1 MVRSIFFTP
10 NKPTQKNLTE
20 IEIPNALKQPDSLL
34 WVHLEKSDSNELL
47 HYLKD
52 IFNFHPLAIED
63 CQSSEYQT
71 PKVDDFSTYLFMV
84 THLIQFEAQESGLV
98 THELN
103 LFLGSNYLVSCS
115 LHENIKPIESVWE
128 GLNRD
133 ERLHENGSDF
143 LCHAILDRLVD
154 SYMPVLD
161 KLDDEID
168 LLEDSVMAKPE
179 PQTLERILSLKH
191 NIMALRRVIS
201 PMREVVNK
209 LSRDDYPQIDQHS
222 RIYFRDIYDHLVRF
236 QDLSES
242 IRDIVSGALDIYLS
256 STSLRLNEIMKA
268 LTIVSTVFLPLT
280 FLAGVYGM
288 NFHFMPELGLKWAYP
303 TLWGTF
309 VLTGLGM
316 ILFFKRRGWF

>member
-1 MVRSIFFTP
+1 MVRSIFFAPDGTI
-10 NKPTQKNLTE
+10 QKNLSKNE
-20 IEIPNALKQPDSLL
+20 IYDALKRPDSLL
-34 WVHLEKSDSNELL
+34 WVHLEKPDSNELL

-63 CQSSEYQT
+63 CQSDEYQT
-71 PKVDDFSTYLFMV
+71 PKVDDFKAYIFIV
-84 THLIQFEAQESGLV
+84 THIIQFGTHENGL
-98 THELN
+98 TTRELN

-115 LHENIKPIESVWE
+115 LYENITPVDRVWE
-128 GLNRD
+128 GLSRD
-133 ERLHENGSDF
+133 ERLHDNGSDF

-154 SYMPVLD
+154 AYMPVLD
-161 KLDDEID
+161 KLDEEID

-179 PQTLERILSLKH
+179 PQTLERILALKH

-209 LSRDDYPQIDQHS
+209 LSRDEYPQIDQHS

-242 IRDIVSGALDIYLS
+242 IRDIISGALDIYLS

-288 NFHFMPELGLKWAYP
+288 NFHFMPELDWQWAYP
-303 TLWGTF
+303 ALWGIF
-309 VLTGLGM
+309 ILVGLGM
-316 ILFFKRRGWF
+316 IILFKRRGWF